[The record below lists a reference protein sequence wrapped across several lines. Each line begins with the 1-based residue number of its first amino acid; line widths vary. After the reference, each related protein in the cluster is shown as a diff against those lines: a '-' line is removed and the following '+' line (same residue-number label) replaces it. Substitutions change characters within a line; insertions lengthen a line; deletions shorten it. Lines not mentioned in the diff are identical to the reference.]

1 MPFFFSRRSIL
12 HNIAYIA
19 LTPYLSVIFTHLEKK
34 RERYFAHL
42 YNAFIF
48 VLFSYQLGRW
58 ESAQW
63 ILSFFL
69 AKRIN
74 IFKKTEAVFTV
85 LSSNFKQLQRLKYKI
100 PEKWLSEF
108 QSYIYTCSIE
118 PESRSEHFKK
128 KQDVLNRL

>member
-1 MPFFFSRRSIL
+1 MQLYRTRIPQPFFFPRRSIL

-19 LTPYLSVIFTHLEKK
+19 LTQYLYNIHSFRKKK
-34 RERYFAHL
+34 RERYFAKL

-85 LSSNFKQLQRLKYKI
+85 LSSNFKQLQRRKYKI

-108 QSYIYTCSIE
+108 QSCVFYPIYIYLLHWTW
-118 PESRSEHFKK
+118 K
-128 KQDVLNRL
+128 